1 MLGIQLWIWL
11 AALASVAVVLFSVFK
26 MGHRT
31 GLFRALSALGVLAL
45 VWGVAP
51 LLGGHGISPYLVVGA
66 IIAFGFLVLAESMS
80 DDSGW

>member
-11 AALASVAVVLFSVFK
+11 AALASVAVVLFSLLR

-31 GLFRALSALGVLAL
+31 GPFRALTAMGALAL
-45 VWGVAP
+45 IWGVAP
-51 LLGGHGISPYLVVGA
+51 VFGGQGISPYLVVGA
-66 IIAFGFLVLAESMS
+66 IVAFGFLVLSESMK